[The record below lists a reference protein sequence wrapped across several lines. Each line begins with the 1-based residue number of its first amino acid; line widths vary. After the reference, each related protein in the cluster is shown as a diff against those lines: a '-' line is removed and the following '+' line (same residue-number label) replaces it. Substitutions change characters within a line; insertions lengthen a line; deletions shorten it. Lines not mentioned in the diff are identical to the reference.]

1 MMYRVMIIALLL
13 LACFVVAV
21 STPLGYM
28 PGTDLYYIRKHKA
41 DLYVKK
47 VNYLAGEINN
57 GRIVT
62 DVGFENFRELFQGV
76 EKVIDTDTTEAWK
89 TNDLGRKVTVAK
101 VIFDYTERVREN
113 RDLIIRHYSVK

>member
-1 MMYRVMIIALLL
+1 MIIALLL